1 MRSNWFGDPS
11 QLTTAMPRTGDN
23 AGPLMQG
30 VMELDRVPVLL
41 RKQLTAIA
49 QQEPLR
55 LEKQCP

>member
-1 MRSNWFGDPS
+1 
-11 QLTTAMPRTGDN
+11 MPRTGDN